1 MKRSR
6 FILALATASMLLAA
20 AIITSCSKNPTSSSP
35 SLSSANALSTT
46 NSSTSSSP
54 AVATVKPV
62 PIGGP
67 PGYEEA
73 YVNDT
78 TVWINAIELNQN
90 PTEQAQADFY
100 EIVYPFDPAT
110 GQELTA
116 YWPSDPQCNPCDHQG
131 DGITP
136 DDFHDHVLDSRP
148 SDPTGREYNALWH
161 VYVVMPNYTAD
172 AAHNTAVN
180 QALQS
185 MLPVK
190 SEAEADALESTQ
202 VDGMPLAIEI
212 DTHFYFLCAV
222 VGTGAATHGGAD

>member
-1 MKRSR
+1 MRHAR
-6 FILALATASMLLAA
+6 ILTAIAAVSGLLAVT
-20 AIITSCSKNPTSSSP
+20 IIASCSKNPASSSP
-35 SLSSANALSTT
+35 SLSASALSLSQAQT
-46 NSSTSSSP
+46 
-54 AVATVKPV
+54 TVKTVPV
-62 PIGGP
+62 GGP

-73 YVNDT
+73 FVNDT

-100 EIVYPFDPAT
+100 EVVYPFDPAT
-110 GQELTA
+110 GQELTG
-116 YWPSDPQCNPCDHQG
+116 YWPSTPQCNPCDHQG

-161 VYVVMPNYTAD
+161 VYVIMPNYTAD

-180 QALQS
+180 TMLQS

-190 SEAEADALESTQ
+190 SEAEMDALTSTQ
-202 VDGMPLAIEI
+202 VDGIPLANEI

-222 VGTGAATHGGAD
+222 VGQGAGTHGAN